1 MSAKSG
7 YEAGYTKY
15 YGSRF
20 DNISYSTS
28 EEEIEHL
35 YRDWASTYDKDLQ
48 SAGYVLYQALCQYLN
63 ESIKQECQDK
73 SKNEMKIID
82 VGAGT
87 GLLGVQLHELGY
99 TSLTAIDISA
109 EMLNEARKKNVY
121 KKFICAFLSD
131 QRIPEIGTGEY
142 DALICAG
149 TLVKGHARS
158 SAFVEMIRIVR
169 IGGLLCFSIRD
180 DHLGAYQE
188 KMMELEKDRRWE
200 KVSTKKIPLYDCDDM
215 PKDIL
220 GFVYRVL
227 KN

>member
-1 MSAKSG
+1 M
-7 YEAGYTKY
+7 
-15 YGSRF
+15 
-20 DNISYSTS
+20 
-28 EEEIEHL
+28 
-35 YRDWASTYDKDLQ
+35 
-48 SAGYVLYQALCQYLN
+48 LYQALCQYLN
-63 ESIKQECQDK
+63 ESVKQECQDK

-99 TSLTAIDISA
+99 TSLTAVDISA

-169 IGGLLCFSIRD
+169 IGKSFCLVSSINFTTYYATF
-180 DHLGAYQE
+180 L
-188 KMMELEKDRRWE
+188 
-200 KVSTKKIPLYDCDDM
+200 KIASSAR
-215 PKDIL
+215 
-220 GFVYRVL
+220 FE
-227 KN
+227 

>member
-1 MSAKSG
+1 
-7 YEAGYTKY
+7 
-15 YGSRF
+15 
-20 DNISYSTS
+20 
-28 EEEIEHL
+28 
-35 YRDWASTYDKDLQ
+35 
-48 SAGYVLYQALCQYLN
+48 
-63 ESIKQECQDK
+63 
-73 SKNEMKIID
+73 MKIID

-169 IGGLLCFSIRD
+169 IGKSFCLVSSINFTTYYATFLKNSVKCEGRVRE
-180 DHLGAYQE
+180 GSSNR
-188 KMMELEKDRRWE
+188 K
-200 KVSTKKIPLYDCDDM
+200 STVYPCPFYTA
-215 PKDIL
+215 KDIS
-220 GFVYRVL
+220 V
-227 KN
+227 

>member
-1 MSAKSG
+1 MC
-7 YEAGYTKY
+7 
-15 YGSRF
+15 
-20 DNISYSTS
+20 
-28 EEEIEHL
+28 
-35 YRDWASTYDKDLQ
+35 
-48 SAGYVLYQALCQYLN
+48 QALCQYLN

-131 QRIPEIGTGEY
+131 QRIPEIGSGEY

-169 IGGLLCFSIRD
+169 IGKSFCLVSNINSTMYYATFLKIASSARF
-180 DHLGAYQE
+180 
-188 KMMELEKDRRWE
+188 ELEKVR
-200 KVSTKKIPLYDCDDM
+200 VIGSQPCIHTA
-215 PKDIL
+215 KDIS
-220 GFVYRVL
+220 V
-227 KN
+227 